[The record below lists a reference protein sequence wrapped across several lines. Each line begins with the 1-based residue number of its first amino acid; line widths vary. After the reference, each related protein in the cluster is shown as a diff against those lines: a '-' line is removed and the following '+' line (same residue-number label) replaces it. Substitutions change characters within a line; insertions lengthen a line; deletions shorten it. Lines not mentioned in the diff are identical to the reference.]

1 MSKLLYLITED
12 WFFCS
17 HFLDR
22 AVASREAGYEVIVVT
37 RVRHHGQVIEN
48 AGLRLLN
55 LEIDRGGLNP
65 FADLKVLLQLVS
77 LYRAERPDLVH
88 HIALKPILLGV
99 LAARLTGVGG
109 VINALVGMGFVFAS
123 QSLLARALRPL
134 VSTLLRLTLTP
145 AGGRVI
151 FENPDDLREFV
162 AKGLVDPNAVL
173 LIPGAGVDTNLFVPK
188 PRANRVPVVMLVA
201 RMLWDKG
208 VGEFVAAARILRER
222 GVSARFVLVGAP
234 DIENREHI
242 PEAILSHWQ
251 QQGFVEWWG
260 QRERMHDVLQE
271 ADVACLPSYREGLPK
286 ALLEAMSTGL
296 ACVTTDV
303 TGCRSVVTQDING
316 LLVPPRNAQL
326 LADALNELIA
336 DSDLRQRMGRN
347 GRERAKN
354 EFSNERIV
362 AATLDAYKSIQA
374 R

>member
-123 QSLLARALRPL
+123 QRLLARALRPL

-145 AGGRVI
+145 AGARVI

-162 AKGLVDPNAVL
+162 AKGLVDPNAAL

-242 PEAILSHWQ
+242 PEAMLSHWQ

-316 LLVPPRNAQL
+316 LLVPPRNAPL